1 MAESIDPLLQRPI
14 IIVGAPRSGTTL
26 LGNILRRHPALA
38 YLVEPRLTWR
48 YGNDRRSDALRPE
61 HASDK
66 VRQHIRAAFAEAV
79 EQADRQRLLEKTPSN
94 SLRMGFV
101 DCVLPGCQFVHI
113 MRDGVES
120 VLSIHRYWQQ
130 HAQGI
135 KPEKVVARLGEIDWR
150 RAPYYAREVVRR
162 TLPRGLARFAGQPV
176 WGPRL
181 PGIDALLSELDLLE
195 VCCLQ
200 WRACV
205 EAACQYGRQLSPER
219 YFECRL
225 EQMSPALVR
234 SILEFTGL
242 DDSREVW
249 TAFETE
255 FDPALPA
262 GRSRAA
268 DQGDIERI
276 RRWIEPTMEWLGDR
290 DQ

>member
-1 MAESIDPLLQRPI
+1 MAESMDSLLERPI

-38 YLVEPRLTWR
+38 YAPEPRLTWR

-61 HASDK
+61 HASDI
-66 VRQHIRAAFAEAV
+66 VREHIRAAFAETV
-79 EQADRQRLLEKTPSN
+79 RQADRGRLLEKTPSN
-94 SLRMGFV
+94 SLRLGYV
-101 DCVLPGCQFVHI
+101 DRVLPGCQFVHI
-113 MRDGVES
+113 VRDGVES
-120 VLSIHRYWQQ
+120 VLSIRRYWQQ

-135 KPEKVVARLGEIDWR
+135 KPEKVMARLGEINWR
-150 RAPYYAREVVRR
+150 QAPYYAREAIRR
-162 TLPRGLARFAGQPV
+162 ALPQGLARFARQPV

-195 VCCLQ
+195 VCCIQ

-205 EAACQYGRQLSPER
+205 EAACQYGRQLPAER

-225 EQMSPALVR
+225 EQMSSSLVQ

-242 DDSREVW
+242 VDSPEVW

-255 FDPALPA
+255 FDPSLPA
-262 GRSRAA
+262 GRSVAA
-268 DQGDIERI
+268 DPEDIERI
-276 RRWIEPTMEWLGDR
+276 RRWIEPTLEWLGYR
-290 DQ
+290 D